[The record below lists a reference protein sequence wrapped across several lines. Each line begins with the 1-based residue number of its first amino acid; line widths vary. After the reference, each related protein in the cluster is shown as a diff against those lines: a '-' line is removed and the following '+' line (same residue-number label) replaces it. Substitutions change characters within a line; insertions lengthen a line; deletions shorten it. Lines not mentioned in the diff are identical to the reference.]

1 MILEQKR
8 ALQEEVLEKKTQ
20 QTSVENSQLRTKIE
34 ELEKENA
41 RLQAT
46 DETNHIRVNQFK
58 EEYDKLYE
66 KYKKLAQES
75 EEKGMTIERLKK
87 EMKRVSQKELDDMRA
102 ETSLLKANGEKERVL
117 YEMEKKYMQE

>member
-20 QTSVENSQLRTKIE
+20 QTSVENSQLRTRIE

-75 EEKGMTIERLKK
+75 EEKGITIERLKK

-102 ETSLLKANGEKERVL
+102 ETSLLKANSEKERVL

>member
-20 QTSVENSQLRTKIE
+20 QTSVENSQLRTRIE

-102 ETSLLKANGEKERVL
+102 ETSLLKANSEKERVL